1 MRVYLDIAKK
11 LEKEVRNRLMPGDYL
26 HRSRSLPQ
34 GSM

>member
-11 LEKEVRNRLMPGDYL
+11 LEKEVRNRLMPGTTC
-26 HRSRSLPQ
+26 RRNRSLPQ